1 MSNFYLLIHVLY
13 LKLAISAQNFKPSRN
28 NLLMRSRM
36 KALRMMSEPPSCTG
50 TVRWNLTLAVEF
62 WCLARKQSNNKQN
75 GNENAGFKKA

>member
-1 MSNFYLLIHVLY
+1 
-13 LKLAISAQNFKPSRN
+13 
-28 NLLMRSRM
+28 M